1 MPCLLFF
8 TRIKINCAALA
19 RKQIEL
25 YHLGGGISISLASGY
40 IQVTS
45 ASSDFICKQAL
56 SVRTTELGE
65 ASGKHNS
72 THRKGDSLKG
82 A

>member
-1 MPCLLFF
+1 M
-8 TRIKINCAALA
+8 A

-25 YHLGGGISISLASGY
+25 HHLGGGISTSLASGY

-72 THRKGDSLKG
+72 TGQRTERVTLLRELRQ
-82 A
+82 